1 MPKMLREIPASHV
14 DILEAKCFAHVAT
27 LRPDGMISNH
37 PVCLVWDGRHVRFS
51 FTKTRKKDR
60 NLRADDRVA
69 LSVPDPQN
77 IWRYIEIRGRVT
89 LEDDVDRRFIDSI
102 ARKYMG
108 QDRYPFDRPGE
119 ERVTATVHVEQ
130 VSVVSVHAN
139 VGDGKPPAEWTR

>member
-1 MPKMLREIPASHV
+1 MPKLLREIPASHV

-51 FTKTRKKDR
+51 FTKSRKKYR
-60 NLRADDRVA
+60 NLLADDRVA

-89 LEDDVDRRFIDSI
+89 LEDDADRRFIDSI
-102 ARKYMG
+102 AKKYMG
-108 QDRYPFDRPGE
+108 QDEYPYHQPGD
-119 ERVTATVHVEQ
+119 ERVVMVIEPQHTTQ
-130 VSVVSVHAN
+130 M
-139 VGDGKPPAEWTR
+139 G